1 MVDVHNCK
9 LFILIYLM
17 SDSLTW
23 PESDNPCQ
31 SLNLKLD
38 LVSLD
43 YAGGRWT
50 SGHRTPQLQIT
61 NRPIKSGPIH
71 LVNVLKLD
79 ASRALT

>member
-23 PESDNPCQ
+23 PGLDNPCQ

-43 YAGGRWT
+43 Y
-50 SGHRTPQLQIT
+50 P
-61 NRPIKSGPIH
+61 
-71 LVNVLKLD
+71 LD
-79 ASRALT
+79 

>member
-1 MVDVHNCK
+1 MVDVHNRK

-43 YAGGRWT
+43 YA
-50 SGHRTPQLQIT
+50 
-61 NRPIKSGPIH
+61 
-71 LVNVLKLD
+71 LD
-79 ASRALT
+79 